1 VKQQKKQLAR
11 DERGPMMTNM
21 SAPFGVEARCERASI
36 SSGKSTLW
44 ASIRVDPK
52 GKGLETDRAPLAI
65 ALVIDISGSMQGDPI
80 AHVLR
85 SCEIVSQLL
94 DARDQL
100 AIVTFNNQAGV
111 RIGLTRCDDDGRK
124 LVLAALRD
132 VYANGGTNMHAG
144 IEVGAGIL
152 MTASPGL
159 RRAMVVL
166 SDGQPNVG
174 IASPDQL
181 AQIVSG
187 LRPIGVSALGF
198 GLQHDENVLTAIA
211 KAGSGRYA
219 YVSDPIAARLDL
231 ARAALAHGGI
241 VVEQLQLELRPTA
254 GVELLRVLPATQ
266 LRHGGSGVR
275 ASIGDVFVDEF
286 RVLALELAIDVP
298 PSSRGQL
305 AEIVVEGRA
314 PDGSIHKVTA
324 KLVVDVHGGPHV
336 VIREAQ
342 RNILLM
348 RADAVRNDARAHA
361 DRGANPAAVTLL
373 REMIAVIDKSD
384 GFVAN
389 DGTPLAELR
398 EQLIDEALNYER
410 KASDSERVHQRKS
423 ALQHVPTLTP
433 ARRTTAQTPA
443 CLVGLSHSAQN
454 QRFPLYVDTS
464 IGRGQDNEIPLNEAS
479 LSRRHA
485 RIMQVDQRFVL
496 MDLGST
502 NGCEVNNM
510 RVQHDKVPLV
520 HGDIVKLGFVEFR
533 FEHKKP

>member
-1 VKQQKKQLAR
+1 MLL
-11 DERGPMMTNM
+11 NM

-52 GKGLETDRAPLAI
+52 GKGLETERAPLAI
-65 ALVIDISGSMQGDPI
+65 ALVIDVSGSMQGDPI
-80 AHVLR
+80 AHVLK

-100 AIVTFNNQAGV
+100 AIVTFNNTAGV
-111 RIGLTRCDDDGRK
+111 RVGLTRCDDSGRS
-124 LVLAALRD
+124 LITAALRD
-132 VYANGGTNMHAG
+132 VHANGGTNMHAG
-144 IEVGAGIL
+144 IEAGAGIL
-152 MTASPGL
+152 LSAAPGL

-174 IASPDQL
+174 LSSPEQL

-187 LRPIGVSALGF
+187 LRPIGVSSLGF

-211 KAGSGRYA
+211 TAGSGRYA
-219 YVSDPIAARLDL
+219 YVSDPIGARLDL

-241 VVEQLQLELRPTA
+241 VAEQLQLEMKPA
-254 GVELLRVLPATQ
+254 PGVELLRVLPATQ

-286 RVLALELAIDVP
+286 RVLALELAVDVP
-298 PSSRGQL
+298 PSGKGQL
-305 AEIVVEGRA
+305 AEIVIEGRA

-324 KLVVDVHGGPHV
+324 KLAVDIHGGPHV
-336 VIREAQ
+336 ILRDAQ
-342 RNILLM
+342 RDILLM
-348 RADAVRNDARAHA
+348 RADAARSEARAHA
-361 DRGANPAAVTLL
+361 DRGANPGAVALL
-373 REMIAVIDKSD
+373 REMIKVIDGSE

-389 DGTPLAELR
+389 DGTPLAEMR
-398 EQLIDEALNYER
+398 EQLIDEAANYES
-410 KASDSERVHQRKS
+410 KASNVERVHQRKS
-423 ALQHVPTLTP
+423 AMQHVPTFTP
-433 ARRTTAQTPA
+433 ARRTSGKVASA
-443 CLVGLSHSAQN
+443 ALVGLSHCAQN
-454 QRFPLYVDTS
+454 TRFPVYVDTS
-464 IGRGQDNEIPLNEAS
+464 IGRSHDNEIPIEEHS

-485 RIMQVDQRFVL
+485 RIMYVDGKFVL

-502 NGCEVNNM
+502 NGCEVNGT
-510 RVQHDKVPLV
+510 RVAHDKVALAD
-520 HGDIVKLGFVEFR
+520 GDIVKLGFVEFR

>member
-1 VKQQKKQLAR
+1 
-11 DERGPMMTNM
+11 MMTNM

-52 GKGLETDRAPLAI
+52 GKGLENDRAPLAI
-65 ALVIDISGSMQGDPI
+65 ALVIDVSGSMQGDPI
-80 AHVLR
+80 AHALR

-94 DARDQL
+94 DKRDQL
-100 AIVTFNNQAGV
+100 AIVTFHNQAGV

-124 LVLAALRD
+124 LIAAALRD
-132 VYANGGTNMHAG
+132 VGATGGTNMHAG
-144 IEVGAGIL
+144 IEAGAGIL
-152 MTASPGL
+152 AAAAPGL

-174 IASPDQL
+174 LSSPDQL
-181 AQIVSG
+181 AQVVSS

-211 KAGSGRYA
+211 TAGSGRYA
-219 YVSDPIAARLDL
+219 YVSDPVAARLDL

-241 VVEQLQLELRPTA
+241 VAEQLQLELRPAA

-266 LRHGGSGVR
+266 LRHGGTGVR

-286 RVLALELAIDVP
+286 RVLALELAIDLP
-298 PSSRGQL
+298 PSGKGQL
-305 AEIVVEGRA
+305 AEMVIEGRA

-336 VIREAQ
+336 VIRDAQ
-342 RNILLM
+342 RDILLM
-348 RADAVRNDARAHA
+348 RADATRSEARAHA
-361 DRGANPAAVTLL
+361 DRGATPAAVTLL
-373 REMIAVIDKSD
+373 RAMIGVIDGSE

-389 DGTPLAELR
+389 DGSPLAEMR
-398 EQLIDEALNYER
+398 EQLIDEAANYER
-410 KASDSERVHQRKS
+410 KASDVERVHQRKS
-423 ALQHVPTLTP
+423 AMQHVPTLTP
-433 ARRTTAQTPA
+433 SRRTTPRTIAS
-443 CLVGLSHSAQN
+443 LVGLSHGVQN
-454 QRFPLYVDTS
+454 QRFPLYEDS
-464 IGRGQDNEIPLNEAS
+464 YIGRGQDNEIPVNEVS

-485 RIMQVDQRFVL
+485 RIMMVEKRFVL
-496 MDLGST
+496 MDMGST

-510 RVQHDKVPLV
+510 RVLQDRVPLV